1 MLTPLFSLASKR
13 YHAHLS
19 STPHGTPDDKVLIVA
34 GLMQLTITKYERP
47 HFWEI
52 GTHQLI
58 RADIQQARTRKAD
71 FNIMQQRSNS
81 DVYL

>member
-19 STPHGTPDDKVLIVA
+19 STHGTPDDKLLILA
-34 GLMQLTITKYERP
+34 GLMQPTITKYERP
-47 HFWEI
+47 NFREI

-58 RADIQQARTRKAD
+58 RADIQQAQTRKAD

>member
-1 MLTPLFSLASKR
+1 MLTPIFSLTSKR

-19 STPHGTPDDKVLIVA
+19 STHGIPDDKLLIVA
-34 GLMQLTITKYERP
+34 GLMQLTITKYERL
-47 HFWEI
+47 HFGEN

>member
-1 MLTPLFSLASKR
+1 MIPRTSEFNTWHTR
-13 YHAHLS
+13 YKL
-19 STPHGTPDDKVLIVA
+19 LIVA
-34 GLMQLTITKYERP
+34 GLMQLTITKYERL

>member
-13 YHAHLS
+13 YLAHLS
-19 STPHGTPDDKVLIVA
+19 STHGTPDNKLLIVA
-34 GLMQLTITKYERP
+34 GLMQLTITKYERL
-47 HFWEI
+47 HFWEN